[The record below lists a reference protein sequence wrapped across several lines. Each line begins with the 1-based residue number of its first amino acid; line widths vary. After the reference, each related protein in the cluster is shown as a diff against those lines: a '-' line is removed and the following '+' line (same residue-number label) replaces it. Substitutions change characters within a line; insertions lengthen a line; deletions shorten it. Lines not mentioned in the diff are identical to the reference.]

1 MLDQNFTNKIQF
13 KASES
18 LALPV
23 KDAPIPIHHY
33 LRQPK
38 RLVKAIADPK
48 LMEPLSDCRFRL
60 KMRSLNIMDIY
71 HLQPTVILG
80 VWSDSKGTIFLR
92 SEDCEIRGIDY
103 INDRFALTLK
113 GKLVP
118 RNKEGKTHLEGQAN
132 LMVEV
137 DLPPPLLLSPK
148 PLLQVTG
155 NGLLKG
161 VLSRIKQRLLNQLLQ
176 DYYHWVDAQL
186 DSTNEHQLP
195 AFNQHY
201 TESPVKSIS

>member
-38 RLVKAIADPK
+38 RLVNVIADPN
-48 LMEPLSDCRFRL
+48 LMEPLSDSRFRL
-60 KMRSLNIMDIY
+60 KMRTLNFMDLY

-118 RNKEGKTHLEGQAN
+118 RNKSGKIYLEGQAN
-132 LMVEV
+132 LTVEV
-137 DLPPPLLLSPK
+137 DLPPPMLLTPK

-155 NGLLKG
+155 NGLLRG
-161 VLSRIKQRLLNQLLQ
+161 VLSRIKQRLLNQLLK
-176 DYYHWVDAQL
+176 DYYHWVNVQL
-186 DSTNEHQLP
+186 ESTNREEIA
-195 AFNQHY
+195 AFNQYY
-201 TESPVKSIS
+201 TEA

>member
-1 MLDQNFTNKIQF
+1 MLDQKFTNNTQF

-48 LMEPLSDCRFRL
+48 LMEALSDCRFRL
-60 KMRSLNIMDIY
+60 KMRPLNFMDIY

-118 RNKEGKTHLEGQAN
+118 RNKSGKTYLEGQAN
-132 LMVEV
+132 LTVEV
-137 DLPPPLLLSPK
+137 DLPPPIFLTPK
-148 PLLQVTG
+148 PLL
-155 NGLLKG
+155 
-161 VLSRIKQRLLNQLLQ
+161 
-176 DYYHWVDAQL
+176 
-186 DSTNEHQLP
+186 
-195 AFNQHY
+195 
-201 TESPVKSIS
+201 